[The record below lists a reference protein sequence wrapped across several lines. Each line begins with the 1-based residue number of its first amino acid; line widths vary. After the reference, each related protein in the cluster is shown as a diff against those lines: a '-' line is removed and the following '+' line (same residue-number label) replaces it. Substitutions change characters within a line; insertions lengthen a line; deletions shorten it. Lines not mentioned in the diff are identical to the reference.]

1 MSNIIEMQTQEKRK
15 IIMRRAMMCLLV
27 CMLVVNIHADN
38 FMRVAVKGG
47 ASSNPA
53 HDTLSIGGG
62 AGMEVGFR
70 SQNSNGWF
78 VDVGLGVDYGVL
90 NDYKSDSTSMEH
102 KTDYQGDAYVANQQF
117 DRLRNQHSAF
127 SFVLPIM
134 GGYEYE
140 RFYIMAG
147 VQLKGGVIGRSQTRG
162 FMTETLE
169 YDNLID
175 NLQTKE
181 YDFYGDIY
189 RVGPSF
195 DVQVSG
201 EIGLQ
206 LTRDRRISPRK
217 AHLAMKNL
225 YLSVFV
231 DYTVF
236 TTRPVMPLTAG
247 LKLTC
252 LMQLKAKKK
261 CVCLSN
267 IQKKRRRR

>member
-1 MSNIIEMQTQEKRK
+1 MQKQGKK
-15 IIMRRAMMCLLV
+15 AIMICRAMMCLLV
-27 CMLVVNIHADN
+27 CMFVVNVQADK
-38 FMRVAVKGG
+38 FVRVAVKGG
-47 ASSNPA
+47 VSSNPA

-62 AGMEVGFR
+62 AGMEIGIR
-70 SQNSNGWF
+70 SQNSSGWF
-78 VDVGLGVDYGVL
+78 VYVGLGIDYGVL
-90 NDYKSDSTSMEH
+90 NDYRSDSTSVEH
-102 KTDYQGDAYVANQQF
+102 RTDYQGDAYVANQQF

-147 VQLKGGVIGRSQTRG
+147 VQLKGMVVGRSQTRG
-162 FMTETLE
+162 FMTETFE

-189 RVGPSF
+189 SVGPSF
-195 DVQVSG
+195 DVQVGG

-206 LTRDRRISPRK
+206 LTRDRHVSPRK
-217 AHLAMKNL
+217 SHMALRNV
-225 YLSVFV
+225 YLSAFV

-236 TTRPVMPLTAG
+236 STRPIMPLTAG

-261 CVCLSN
+261 CVCLRN